1 MSAPGPPRTP
11 AAVWVLVLATI
22 VLPAA
27 GVGYLVTTF
36 LFAFSGG
43 QFRMVQVVGIGAV
56 AVITVNVVV
65 AGLAWRLRSPVAAIK
80 WTAAAVGASW
90 AVALIAEWLLS
101 FSLGA
106 S

>member
-1 MSAPGPPRTP
+1 
-11 AAVWVLVLATI
+11 VLVLAAI

-27 GVGYLVTTF
+27 GFGYVITTF

-43 QFRMVQVVGIGAV
+43 QYRMVQVVGIGAMAVIAVNVLV
-56 AVITVNVVV
+56 AVV
-65 AGLAWRLRSPVAAIK
+65 AWRLRSPGAAIK